1 MNHFQQSEP
10 LKALLPHAWYP
21 FLGRFHAP
29 TPIQSAAIPV
39 ILRGENVLL
48 MAPTAGG
55 KTESFAAP
63 MAERI
68 QGYGSPTLS
77 AWIISPTRALVN
89 DLFRR
94 LRPPLEK
101 MGLRVGRRT
110 GDHREISGRRPPHMV
125 VTTPE
130 SLDSILTRAPKL
142 LKGVR
147 FMVLDEVHML
157 DKTPRGDQLACLVSR
172 VAHISR
178 SMQRM
183 ASSAT
188 IEDPEGLASR
198 YLGPGHEIV
207 RASGNRPIA
216 ADFVHGGA
224 GDLLKALKADC
235 AGPFK
240 TRKVLAFVKRRAD
253 AETLYGVFKNR
264 PPFGDA
270 VFLHHGSLS
279 RHQRETVEKRMLT
292 GTSGLCFATS
302 TLEVGIDIGD
312 IDLIVLMSPPGDV
325 SSLLQRMGRGNRRTA
340 TTRVLCY
347 CRKPGDLFIYQHLL
361 ECAKKGCLLGGS
373 HGFIPSVLA
382 QQCLSLLM
390 QSPGRWI
397 NPKVLA
403 SRMPPWLSKTQW
415 NPRLGELLDHLAE
428 KGWLLVQGNRYS
440 MGDRL
445 EEAFE
450 RGHIHS
456 NIAQDA
462 QEVQVV
468 DQDTRKVLGTLP
480 RSATETGSILL
491 SGRHLE
497 ISSTAGPNRLLVRD
511 SQVKS
516 HLSIHKTR
524 GPVIETALARD
535 FARFLGFPPGTAPLL
550 RLEDGRWGL
559 FHFTGS
565 LWGVL
570 LSLLIAREK
579 GTDVSAVNGYFM
591 LLSQPLEDLPRN
603 IPRSE
608 VRGVILRHRRKLRHR
623 IQEGGWASQ
632 IQVSWRDAHLLA
644 RVDMDGFMKELQG
657 MSLDENIEAEQ
668 KERLVALA
676 GGLPMADGIGRP

>member
-1 MNHFQQSEP
+1 MNLGAQP

-21 FLGRFHAP
+21 FLGRFRAP
-29 TPIQSAAIPV
+29 TPIQIAAIPV
-39 ILRGENVLL
+39 ILQGENVLL

-68 QGYGSPTLS
+68 QRDGSPTLS

-94 LRPPLEK
+94 LKPPLEK

-130 SLDSILTRAPKL
+130 SLDSILTRTPKL

-172 VAHISR
+172 VAHIS
-178 SMQRM
+178 SPLQLM

-198 YLGPGHEIV
+198 YLGPACEIV

-224 GDLLKALKADC
+224 GDLLKALKGAC
-235 AGPFK
+235 TGPFK
-240 TRKVLAFVKRRAD
+240 IRKVLAFVKRRAD
-253 AETLYGVFKNR
+253 AEILYGVFKNQ

-292 GTSGLCFATS
+292 GSSGLCFATS

-312 IDLIVLMSPPGDV
+312 IDLIVLMNPPGDV

-340 TTRVLCY
+340 ATRVLCR
-347 CRKPGDLFIYQHLL
+347 CRNPGDLFIYQHLL
-361 ECAKKGCLLGGS
+361 ECAKEGRLPAGS

-390 QSPGRWI
+390 QSPSRWI
-397 NPKVLA
+397 SPKVLA
-403 SRMPPWLSKTQW
+403 SRMPPWLAKTPW
-415 NPRLGELLDHLAE
+415 NTRLSELMDHLAE

-450 RGHIHS
+450 KGQIHS
-456 NIAQDA
+456 NIGDDA
-462 QEVQVV
+462 REVQVV
-468 DQDTRKVLGTLP
+468 DQDTRKILGTLP
-480 RSATETGSILL
+480 RSATEAGHLLL

-497 ISSTAGPNRLLVRD
+497 ISSTAGPDRLLVRD

-516 HLSIHKTR
+516 GLSIHKTR
-524 GPVIETALARD
+524 GPVMETALARD
-535 FARFLGFPPGTAPLL
+535 FARFLGIPPGTIPLL
-550 RLEDGRWGL
+550 PLKDGMWGL

-570 LSLLIAREK
+570 LSLLMARTK
-579 GTDVSAVNGYFM
+579 GVDVSAVNGYFM
-591 LLSQPLEDLPRN
+591 RLSQPVDHLPQS

-608 VRGVILRHRRKLRHR
+608 VRGVILRHRRKLRYR
-623 IQEGGWASQ
+623 IQEGGWASR
-632 IQVSWRDAHLLA
+632 IPASWRDTHLLA
-644 RVDMDGFMKELQG
+644 SVDIDGFMNTLQG
-657 MSLDENIEAEQ
+657 MSVDEDIPPEQ
-668 KERLVALA
+668 KDMLVELA
-676 GGLPMADGIGRP
+676 GAMF

>member
-1 MNHFQQSEP
+1 MNHFQHAHT

-21 FLGRFHAP
+21 FLGRFRAP

-39 ILRGENVLL
+39 ILKGHNVLI

-68 QGYGSPTLS
+68 QGDGSPTLS

-94 LRPPLEK
+94 LTPPLEK

-130 SLDSILTRAPKL
+130 SLDSILTRATKL
-142 LKGVR
+142 LKDVR

-157 DKTPRGDQLACLVSR
+157 DKTARGDQLACLVSR
-172 VAHISR
+172 VGRIS
-178 SMQRM
+178 SPLQLM

-188 IEDPEGLASR
+188 IEDPRGLASR
-198 YLGPGHEIV
+198 YLGPTHEMV
-207 RASGNRPIA
+207 KASGSRPIA
-216 ADFVHGGA
+216 ADFVHGGT
-224 GDLLKALKADC
+224 GDLAKALKAAC

-253 AETLYGVFKNR
+253 AEILYGVFKNR

-292 GTSGLCFATS
+292 GTTGLCFATS

-312 IDLIVLMSPPGDV
+312 IDLIVLMNPPGDV

-340 TTRVLCY
+340 ATRVLCR
-347 CRKPGDLFIYQHLL
+347 CRKPGEMFIYRHLL
-361 ECAKKGCLLGGS
+361 ECAEKGRLLGGS

-390 QSPGRWI
+390 QSPGRWV

-403 SRMPPWLSKTQW
+403 SRMPPWLAKTPW
-415 NPRLGELLDHLAE
+415 TMRLSELMDHLAE
-428 KGWLLVQGNRYS
+428 TGWLLVQKNRYTV
-440 MGDRL
+440 GDRL
-445 EEAFE
+445 EETFE
-450 RGHIHS
+450 RGLIHS
-456 NIAQDA
+456 NIASDA

-480 RSATETGSILL
+480 RSATEAGHLLL

-497 ISSTAGPNRLLVRD
+497 ISSTAGPDQFLVRD

-516 HLSIHKTR
+516 DLSIHKTR

-535 FARFLGFPPGTAPLL
+535 FARFLEVPPGTAPLIPL
-550 RLEDGRWGL
+550 KDGLWGL
-559 FHFTGS
+559 FHFSGS

-570 LSLLIAREK
+570 LSLLIHRET
-579 GTDVSAVNGYFM
+579 GTDISAVNGYFM
-591 LLSQPLEDLPRN
+591 RLSGPVDKLPRS
-603 IPRSE
+603 ISRSE
-608 VRGVILRHRRKLRHR
+608 VRGVILRHRRKLRYR
-623 IQEGGWASQ
+623 IQEGGWASW
-632 IQVSWRDAHLLA
+632 IPASWRDAHLLA
-644 RVDMDGFMKELQG
+644 SVDIDGFMETLQG
-657 MSLDENIEAEQ
+657 MSVDEDIQAE
-668 KERLVALA
+668 KKDMLVELA
-676 GGLPMADGIGRP
+676 GAMF

>member
-1 MNHFQQSEP
+1 MNHFQSAQP

-21 FLGRFHAP
+21 FLGRFRAP
-29 TPIQSAAIPV
+29 TPIQIAAIPV
-39 ILRGENVLL
+39 ILQGQNVLL

-68 QGYGSPTLS
+68 QRDGSPTLS

-94 LRPPLEK
+94 LNPPLEK

-130 SLDSILTRAPKL
+130 SLDSILTRTPEL

-172 VAHISR
+172 VAHIS
-178 SMQRM
+178 SPLQLM

-198 YLGPGHEIV
+198 YLGPACEIV

-224 GDLLKALKADC
+224 GDLLKALKGAC
-235 AGPFK
+235 TGPFK

-253 AETLYGVFKNR
+253 AEILYGVFKNR

-312 IDLIVLMSPPGDV
+312 IDLIVLMNPPGDV

-340 TTRVLCY
+340 ATRVLCR

-361 ECAKKGCLLGGS
+361 ECAKEGRLPAGS

-397 NPKVLA
+397 SPKVLA
-403 SRMPPWLSKTQW
+403 SRMPPWLAKTPW
-415 NPRLGELLDHLAE
+415 NTRLSELLDHLAE

-450 RGHIHS
+450 KGQIHS
-456 NIAQDA
+456 NIGDDA
-462 QEVQVV
+462 REVQVV

-480 RSATETGSILL
+480 RSATEAGHLLL

-497 ISSTAGPNRLLVRD
+497 ISSTAGPDRLLVRD

-516 HLSIHKTR
+516 GLSIHKTR
-524 GPVIETALARD
+524 GQVMETALARD
-535 FARFLGFPPGTAPLL
+535 FARFLGIPPGTVPLL
-550 RLEDGRWGL
+550 PLKDGRWGL

-570 LSLLIAREK
+570 LSLLIARTN
-579 GTDVSAVNGYFM
+579 GVDVSAVNGYFM
-591 LLSQPLEDLPRN
+591 LISQPVDHLPQR

-608 VRGVILRHRRKLRHR
+608 VRGVILRHRRKLRYR
-623 IQEGGWASQ
+623 IQEGGWASR
-632 IQVSWRDAHLLA
+632 IPGSWRDTHLLA
-644 RVDMDGFMKELQG
+644 SVDVDGFMKTLQG
-657 MSLDENIEAEQ
+657 MSVNEDIPPEQ
-668 KERLVALA
+668 KDMLVELA
-676 GGLPMADGIGRP
+676 GTMF

>member
-1 MNHFQQSEP
+1 MNHFQDANT
-10 LKALLPHAWYP
+10 LKGLLPHAWYP
-21 FLGRFHAP
+21 FLGRFRAP
-29 TPIQSAAIPV
+29 TPIQTAAIPV
-39 ILRGENVLL
+39 ILKGHNVLI

-68 QGYGSPTLS
+68 QGNGSPPLS

-94 LRPPLEK
+94 LKPPLEK
-101 MGLRVGRRT
+101 MGLRIGRRT
-110 GDHREISGRRPPHMV
+110 GDHREISGLRPPHMV

-130 SLDSILTRAPKL
+130 SLDSILTRSTKL

-147 FMVLDEVHML
+147 FMALDEVHML
-157 DKTPRGDQLACLVSR
+157 DKTARGDQLACLVSR
-172 VAHISR
+172 VARIS
-178 SMQRM
+178 SPLQLM

-198 YLGPGHEIV
+198 YLGPTHEIV
-207 RASGNRPIA
+207 KASGNRPIEA
-216 ADFVHGGA
+216 EFVHGGA
-224 GDLLKALKADC
+224 GDLAKALKAAC

-253 AETLYGVFKNR
+253 AEILYGVFKNR

-279 RHQRETVEKRMLT
+279 RRQRETVEKRMLT

-312 IDLIVLMSPPGDV
+312 IDLIVLMNPPSDV

-340 TTRVLCY
+340 ATRVLCR

-361 ECAKKGCLLGGS
+361 ECAKEGRLPAGS

-390 QSPGRWI
+390 QSPSRWI
-397 NPKVLA
+397 NPKVFE
-403 SRMPPWLSKTQW
+403 SRMPPWLAKTPW
-415 NPRLGELLDHLAE
+415 NKRLKELMDHLAE
-428 KGWLLVQGNRYS
+428 KGWLLVQGNRYA

-450 RGHIHS
+450 KGLIHS
-456 NIAQDA
+456 NIGDDA

-468 DQDTRKVLGTLP
+468 DQDTRKLLGTLP
-480 RSATETGSILL
+480 RSAIEAGQLLL

-497 ISSTAGPNRLLVRD
+497 ISSTAGPDQLLVRD
-511 SQVKS
+511 SKGKS
-516 HLSIHKTR
+516 DLSIHSTR
-524 GPVIETALARD
+524 GPVMETAQARD
-535 FARFLGFPPGTAPLL
+535 FARFLGIPPGTIPLIPL
-550 RLEDGRWGL
+550 KDGLWGL

-570 LSLLIAREK
+570 LSLLMARK
-579 GTDVSAVNGYFM
+579 TGVDVPTVNGYFM
-591 LLSQPLEDLPRN
+591 RLSQPVEHLPQR
-603 IPRSE
+603 ISRSE
-608 VRGVILRHRRKLRHR
+608 INGVILRHRRKLRYR
-623 IQEGGWASQ
+623 IQEGGWASR
-632 IQVSWRDAHLLA
+632 IPGAWRDTHLLSS
-644 RVDMDGFMKELQG
+644 VDVDGFMKTVQG
-657 MSLDENIEAEQ
+657 LSVNENIETEQ
-668 KERLVALA
+668 KEMLAELA
-676 GGLPMADGIGRP
+676 GVGSHPLSP

>member
-1 MNHFQQSEP
+1 MNHFQGAQP

-21 FLGRFHAP
+21 FLGRFRAP

-39 ILRGENVLL
+39 VLKGHNVLL

-68 QGYGSPTLS
+68 QEDGSPTLS

-94 LRPPLEK
+94 LKPPLEK

-130 SLDSILTRAPKL
+130 SLDSILTRATKL
-142 LKGVR
+142 LKDVR

-157 DKTPRGDQLACLVSR
+157 DKTARGDQLACLVSR
-172 VAHISR
+172 VARIS
-178 SMQRM
+178 SPLQFM

-198 YLGPGHEIV
+198 YLGPAHEIV

-224 GDLLKALKADC
+224 GDLLKALKGAC
-235 AGPFK
+235 TGPFK
-240 TRKVLAFVKRRAD
+240 IRKVLAFVKRRAD
-253 AETLYGVFKNR
+253 AEILYGVFKNR

-292 GTSGLCFATS
+292 GSSGLCFATS

-312 IDLIVLMSPPGDV
+312 IDLIVLMNPPADV
-325 SSLLQRMGRGNRRTA
+325 SSLLQRIGRGNRRTA
-340 TTRVLCY
+340 ATRVLCR
-347 CRKPGDLFIYQHLL
+347 CRKPGDLFTYQHLL
-361 ECAKKGCLLGGS
+361 ACAKESRLPAGS

-397 NPKVLA
+397 SPKVLA
-403 SRMPPWLSKTQW
+403 SRMPLWLKTTPWNIRLS
-415 NPRLGELLDHLAE
+415 ELMNHLAD

-450 RGHIHS
+450 KGLIHS
-456 NIAQDA
+456 NIGDDA

-480 RSATETGSILL
+480 RSATESGHLLL

-497 ISSTAGPNRLLVRD
+497 ISSTAGPDQLLVRD

-516 HLSIHKTR
+516 DLSIHKTR
-524 GPVIETALARD
+524 GPVMETALARD
-535 FARFLGFPPGTAPLL
+535 FARFLGIPPGTAPLL
-550 RLEDGRWGL
+550 PLKDGMWGL

-570 LSLLIAREK
+570 LSLLIARK
-579 GTDVSAVNGYFM
+579 TGVDVSAVNGYFM
-591 LLSQPLEDLPRN
+591 RLSQPVDHLPQS

-608 VRGVILRHRRKLRHR
+608 VRGVILRHRRKLRYR
-623 IQEGGWASQ
+623 IQEGGWAWR
-632 IQVSWRDAHLLA
+632 IPASWRDTHLLA
-644 RVDMDGFMKELQG
+644 SVDVDGFMETLQG
-657 MSLDENIEAEQ
+657 LSVNEDIPPEQ
-668 KERLVALA
+668 KEMLVELA
-676 GGLPMADGIGRP
+676 GAMF

>member
-1 MNHFQQSEP
+1 MNHFHRADT

-21 FLGRFHAP
+21 FLGRFRAP

-39 ILRGENVLL
+39 ILKGQNVLI

-68 QGYGSPTLS
+68 QGDGSPTLS

-94 LRPPLEK
+94 LKPPLEK

-130 SLDSILTRAPKL
+130 SLDSILTRATKL
-142 LKGVR
+142 LKDVR

-157 DKTPRGDQLACLVSR
+157 DKTARGDQLACLVSR
-172 VAHISR
+172 VARIS
-178 SMQRM
+178 SPLQLM

-188 IEDPEGLASR
+188 IEDPRGLALR
-198 YLGPGHEIV
+198 YLGPTHEMV
-207 RASGNRPIA
+207 KASGSRPIA

-224 GDLLKALKADC
+224 GDLAKALRAAC

-253 AETLYGVFKNR
+253 AENLYGVFKNR

-279 RHQRETVEKRMLT
+279 RNQRETVEKRMLT

-312 IDLIVLMSPPGDV
+312 IDLIVLMNPPGDV

-340 TTRVLCY
+340 ATRVLCC
-347 CRKPGDLFIYQHLL
+347 CREPGDLFIYQHLL
-361 ECAKKGCLLGGS
+361 ECATKGRLLGGS

-390 QSPGRWI
+390 QSPGGWV
-397 NPKVLA
+397 NPKVFA
-403 SRMPPWLSKTQW
+403 SRMPPWLAKTPW
-415 NPRLGELLDHLAE
+415 DKRLSELLDHLAE
-428 KGWLLVQGNRYS
+428 KGWLLVQRNRYS

-450 RGHIHS
+450 RGLIHS
-456 NIAQDA
+456 NIASDA
-462 QEVQVV
+462 QDVQVV

-480 RSATETGSILL
+480 RSATEAGHLLL

-497 ISSTAGPNRLLVRD
+497 ISSTAGPDRLLVRD

-516 HLSIHKTR
+516 DLSIHKTR

-535 FARFLGFPPGTAPLL
+535 FARFLEVPPGTAPLIPL
-550 RLEDGRWGL
+550 KDGLWGL
-559 FHFTGS
+559 FHFSGS

-570 LSLLIAREK
+570 LSLLIHRES
-579 GTDVSAVNGYFM
+579 GTDISAVNGYFM
-591 LLSQPLEDLPRN
+591 RLSGPVDKLPRS
-603 IPRSE
+603 ISRSK

-632 IQVSWRDAHLLA
+632 VQTSWRDAHLLA
-644 RVDMDGFMKELQG
+644 SVDLDGFMKALQG
-657 MSLDENIEAEQ
+657 MSVDEDIQAEQ
-668 KERLVALA
+668 KDRLVELA
-676 GGLPMADGIGRP
+676 GAMF

>member
-1 MNHFQQSEP
+1 MNHFKRSEP

-21 FLGRFHAP
+21 FLGRFHVP

-39 ILRGENVLL
+39 ILRGGNVLL

-63 MAERI
+63 MGERI
-68 QGYGSPTLS
+68 QEDGSPPLS

-94 LRPPLEK
+94 LKPPFQN

-110 GDHREISGRRPPHMV
+110 GEHREISGRQAPHIV

-142 LKGVR
+142 LKSAR

-172 VAHISR
+172 VGHISR
-178 SMQRM
+178 TIQRM

-198 YLGPGHEIV
+198 YLGPDFEIV
-207 RASGNRPIA
+207 STGGYRPIA

-224 GDLLKALKADC
+224 GDLLKALKAAC

-279 RHQRETVEKRMLT
+279 RRQRETVEKRMLT

-312 IDLIVLMSPPGDV
+312 IDLIVLMNPPGDV

-340 TTRVLCY
+340 ATRVLCY
-347 CRKPGDLFIYQHLL
+347 CRNAGDLFIYQHLL
-361 ECAKKGCLLGGS
+361 ECAETGRLLGGP

-397 NPKVLA
+397 SPKVLA
-403 SRMPPWLSKTQW
+403 SRMPPWLAETPWNSK
-415 NPRLGELLDHLAE
+415 LGELMDHLME
-428 KGWLLVQGNRYS
+428 KGWLLVQGNRYY

-450 RGHIHS
+450 WGRIHS
-456 NIAQDA
+456 NISQDA

-480 RSATETGSILL
+480 RGATDSGHLLL

-497 ISSTAGPNRLLVRD
+497 ISSTAGPDRLLVRD
-511 SQVKS
+511 SHIKS

-535 FARFLGFPPGTAPLL
+535 FARFLGIPPGTAPLL
-550 RLEDGRWGL
+550 HLKEGWWGL

-570 LSLLIAREK
+570 LSLLIARRK
-579 GTDVSAVNGYFM
+579 DVDVSAVNGYFM
-591 LLSQPLEDLPRN
+591 LISQPLDGIPRN
-603 IPRSE
+603 ISRSE
-608 VRGVILRHRRKLRHR
+608 VHGVILRHRRKLRHR

-632 IQVSWRDAHLLA
+632 ITGSWRDAHLLSS
-644 RVDMDGFMKELQG
+644 VDMDGFTTMLQS
-657 MSLDENIEAEQ
+657 MSLIENIETEQ
-668 KERLVALA
+668 KERLAALA
-676 GGLPMADGIGRP
+676 GALITPAD

>member
-1 MNHFQQSEP
+1 MNLGAQP

-21 FLGRFHAP
+21 FLARFRSP
-29 TPIQSAAIPV
+29 TPIQTAAIPV
-39 ILRGENVLL
+39 ILQGQNVLL

-68 QGYGSPTLS
+68 QGNGSPTLS

-94 LRPPLEK
+94 LKPPLEK

-130 SLDSILTRAPKL
+130 SLDSILTRTPEL

-172 VAHISR
+172 VARIS
-178 SMQRM
+178 SPLQLM

-198 YLGPGHEIV
+198 YLGPAHEIV

-224 GDLLKALKADC
+224 GELLKALKGAC
-235 AGPFK
+235 TGPFK

-253 AETLYGVFKNR
+253 AEILYGVFKNR

-292 GTSGLCFATS
+292 GSSGLCFATS

-312 IDLIVLMSPPGDV
+312 IDLIVLMNPPGDV
-325 SSLLQRMGRGNRRTA
+325 SSLLQRMGRGNRRTDA
-340 TTRVLCY
+340 TRVLCR
-347 CRKPGDLFIYQHLL
+347 CRKPGDLFIYEHLL
-361 ECAKKGCLLGGS
+361 ACAKEGRLPGGI

-390 QSPGRWI
+390 QSPGLWI
-397 NPKVLA
+397 SPKVLA
-403 SRMPPWLSKTQW
+403 SRMPPWLAKTPW
-415 NPRLGELLDHLAE
+415 NTRLSELMDHLAE

-450 RGHIHS
+450 KGLMHS
-456 NIAQDA
+456 NIGDDA
-462 QEVQVV
+462 REVQVV

-480 RSATETGSILL
+480 RSATEAGHLLL

-497 ISSTAGPNRLLVRD
+497 ISSTAGPDQLLVRD

-516 HLSIHKTR
+516 NLSIHKTR
-524 GPVIETALARD
+524 GPVMETALARN
-535 FARFLGFPPGTAPLL
+535 FARFLGIPPGTAPLL
-550 RLEDGRWGL
+550 PLEDGLWGL

-570 LSLLIAREK
+570 LSLLIARK
-579 GTDVSAVNGYFM
+579 TGVDVSAVNGYFM
-591 LLSQPLEDLPRN
+591 RLSQPVEHLPRS

-608 VRGVILRHRRKLRHR
+608 IRGVILRHRRKLRYR
-623 IQEGGWASQ
+623 IQEGGWASR
-632 IQVSWRDAHLLA
+632 IPASWRDAHLLA
-644 RVDMDGFMKELQG
+644 SVDVDGFIKTLQG
-657 MSLDENIEAEQ
+657 MSVNEDIQPEQ
-668 KERLVALA
+668 KGMLVDLA
-676 GGLPMADGIGRP
+676 GAMF

>member
-1 MNHFQQSEP
+1 MNLQGTRP

-21 FLGRFHAP
+21 FLGRFRAP
-29 TPIQSAAIPV
+29 TPIQTAAIPV
-39 ILRGENVLL
+39 ILKGDNVLL

-68 QGYGSPTLS
+68 QEDGSPTLS

-94 LRPPLEK
+94 LKPPLEI

-110 GDHREISGRRPPHMV
+110 GDHREISGRQPPHMV

-130 SLDSILTRAPKL
+130 SLDSILTRATKL
-142 LKGVR
+142 LKDVR

-172 VAHISR
+172 VAR
-178 SMQRM
+178 MAGPLQLM

-198 YLGPGHEIV
+198 YLGPAREIV
-207 RASGNRPIA
+207 RASGNRPIS

-235 AGPFK
+235 TGPFK

-253 AETLYGVFKNR
+253 AEILYGVFKNR

-279 RHQRETVEKRMLT
+279 RRQRETVEKRMLT
-292 GTSGLCFATS
+292 GSSGLCFATS

-312 IDLIVLMSPPGDV
+312 IDLIVLMNPPSDV

-340 TTRVLCY
+340 ATRVLCR
-347 CRKPGDLFIYQHLL
+347 CRKPGDLFIYRHLL
-361 ECAKKGCLLGGS
+361 ACATEGRLPAGP

-397 NPKVLA
+397 NPQALA
-403 SRMPPWLSKTQW
+403 SRMPPWLPKTPW
-415 NPRLGELLDHLAE
+415 NVRLGELMDHLAA

-450 RGHIHS
+450 KGVIHS
-456 NIAQDA
+456 NIGDDA

-480 RSATETGSILL
+480 RSATEAGHLLL

-497 ISSTAGPNRLLVRD
+497 ISSTAGPDQLLVRD

-516 HLSIHKTR
+516 DLSIHKTR
-524 GPVIETALARD
+524 GPVMETALARD
-535 FARFLGFPPGTAPLL
+535 FARFLRIPPGTAPLL
-550 RLEDGRWGL
+550 PLKDGLWGL

-570 LSLLIAREK
+570 LGLLMAHK
-579 GTDVSAVNGYFM
+579 TGVDVPAVNGYFM
-591 LLSQPLEDLPRN
+591 RLSQPVDHLPQR

-608 VRGVILRHRRKLRHR
+608 IRGVILRHRRKLRYR
-623 IQEGGWASQ
+623 LQEGGWASR
-632 IQVSWRDAHLLA
+632 IPAAWRDAHLLA
-644 RVDMDGFMKELQG
+644 SVDVDGFMKTLQG
-657 MSLDENIEAEQ
+657 MSVNENIPLEQ
-668 KERLVALA
+668 KDMLVELA
-676 GGLPMADGIGRP
+676 GTMF